1 MADGKGRGPHFV
13 RAHPRLAVSQ
23 SCSDPPIAGKLSM
36 KTLSRNAAAIAVTAG
51 IITQGQLLWLF
62 GAICLLGL
70 AVLAFV
76 VCSKDGDRRVARF
89 ERVVYAFKSHLSE
102 PRRKS
107 K

>member
-1 MADGKGRGPHFV
+1 
-13 RAHPRLAVSQ
+13 
-23 SCSDPPIAGKLSM
+23 M

-89 ERVVYAFKSHLSE
+89 ERVVYAFKSHLRAIHLSRLRFVRAHRARVVWRGGG
-102 PRRKS
+102 PS
-107 K
+107 